1 MATTAAL
8 RFRIL
13 NVFAI
18 DGDPF
23 SGNPLCVFEDGRALS
38 EAQMQSLARQLN
50 LSETTFVLPS
60 TQEGASARVRIFTP
74 SFEMP
79 FAGHPTLG
87 TAHVVRSLRGSQED
101 ALVLEMKAGLV
112 EVARG
117 GGERGEAGAL
127 DRWTLRTAR
136 APEVRAPRASGVELA
151 SMLGLPRGADALAGD
166 PLWVDT
172 GAEQLVIPLASTDLV
187 RAARP
192 NAELL
197 QAHGFSEKRG
207 AAMAYAWAPL
217 GEGEV
222 LARFFFLVNGGVVED
237 PATGSACANLGGW
250 HLATKKP
257 LPVRLRVSQGEAIAR
272 PSRLDL
278 VVDGDKRIFV
288 GGAVREVASG
298 AFDLGSVGGS
308 PGPE

>member
-1 MATTAAL
+1 MH

-18 DGDPF
+18 DEDRF

-38 EAQMQSLARQLN
+38 DARMQALARQLN
-50 LSETTFVLPS
+50 LSETTFVLPAE
-60 TQEGASARVRIFTP
+60 QEGASARVRIFTP

-87 TAHVVRSLRGSQED
+87 TAHVVRSLRGARED

-112 EVARG
+112 EVKREG
-117 GGERGEAGAL
+117 GAL

-136 APEVRAPRASGVELA
+136 APEARAPKASRAELA
-151 SMLGLPRGADALAGD
+151 AMLGLDVGEASAAAIVDE

-172 GAEQLVIPLASTDLV
+172 GAEQLVIPLSSADLV

-192 NAELL
+192 SADLL

-207 AAMAYAWAPL
+207 AAMAYAWAPTRP
-217 GEGEV
+217 GEV

-250 HLATKKP
+250 HVATKKP
-257 LPVRLRVSQGEAIAR
+257 LPVRLRVSQGEALSR

-278 VVDGDKRIFV
+278 HVDSEGRIFV

-298 AFDLGSVGGS
+298 MFDLGAG
-308 PGPE
+308 

>member
-1 MATTAAL
+1 MATAL
-8 RFRIL
+8 HFRIL
-13 NVFAI
+13 NVFAL

-38 EAQMQSLARQLN
+38 DAQMQSLARQLN

-60 TQEGASARVRIFTP
+60 EREGAMARVRIFTP

-87 TAHVVRSLRGSQED
+87 TAHVVRSLRGSRED

-112 EVARG
+112 EVKR
-117 GGERGEAGAL
+117 EAGGVL

-136 APEVRAPRASGVELA
+136 APETRAPKASGVELTT
-151 SMLGLPRGADALAGD
+151 MLGLPRGADALAGE

-172 GAEQLVIPLASTDLV
+172 GAEQLVIPLASADLV

-217 GEGEV
+217 GEGEA

-250 HLATKKP
+250 HLATKTRLP
-257 LPVRLRVSQGEAIAR
+257 LRLCVSQGEALSR

-278 VVDGDKRIFV
+278 HVDAEKRIFV
-288 GGAVREVASG
+288 GGAVRQVASG
-298 AFDLGSVGGS
+298 TFDLGGRGDL
-308 PGPE
+308 GDG